1 MNPVVVAAR
10 GKGITGAAR
19 RVAVIGRRYGPT
31 AARMD
36 AAIGR
41 FMRILKSFEA
51 TASFPITA
59 AALSRTE
66 GIVEKYD
73 FLGVEFPVH
82 GYFHVDHTRLSLQ
95 AQLDQLGAA
104 KRLFEKRG
112 LRPEGF
118 RSPYLRASEDTLTVL
133 RTLGF
138 RYDSSQA
145 VAFPVEPAMQTDAYR
160 RALELERARP
170 VEDIGTMPRSEDGLL
185 RIPYALPDD
194 EALVDRLRIDNANV
208 MSRIWL
214 DMLERTHVAGELFT
228 LNLHPERIANCEAA
242 LIATLARAR
251 QLSPAVW
258 IARLG
263 DIARWWTDLAA
274 TSVEA
279 TRLPHSGELEIHVAG
294 PRGVTVLARGMEVRA
309 ITSPWLGREQVVHAT
324 VFRVTTQ
331 REPFVGVSPTSDP
344 ALPDLLRERGYIVDL
359 TSEPR
364 RNAVFLNEPIL
375 TPERTAAI
383 LAKLGAHAGPLL
395 RISRWPEG
403 AASAMSVTG
412 DIDALTVWDYGLR
425 VVGR

>member
-1 MNPVVVAAR
+1 MNPVVVAAQ
-10 GKGITGAAR
+10 GKGITGAAK
-19 RVAVIGRRYGPT
+19 RVAIISRRYGPT

-41 FMRILKSFEA
+41 FLRILKSFDA
-51 TASFPITA
+51 SASFPITA

-66 GIVEKYD
+66 GVIEKYD
-73 FLGVEFPVH
+73 FLGIEFPVH

-95 AQLDQLGAA
+95 TQLDQLGAA

-118 RSPYLRASEDTLTVL
+118 RSPYLRASEDTLSAL
-133 RTLGF
+133 RTVGF

-145 VAFPVEPAMQTDAYR
+145 VSFPIEPALQTDAYR
-160 RALELERARP
+160 LALEFERATP
-170 VEDIGTMPRSEDGLL
+170 VDDVGTMPRFEDGLL
-185 RIPYALPDD
+185 RLPYALPDD
-194 EALVDRLRIDNANV
+194 EALVDRLRIGNANV

-214 DMLERTHVAGELFT
+214 DILERTYAAGELFT

-263 DIARWWTDLAA
+263 DIARWWTDLG
-274 TSVEA
+274 SMSIEA
-279 TRLPHSGELEIHVAG
+279 TRLPHSGELEIRVAG
-294 PRGVTVLARGMEVRA
+294 PRGLTILARGMEVRA
-309 ITSPWLGREQVVHAT
+309 YTSPWMGRDRVVNAT
-324 VFRVTTQ
+324 AFRVTTD
-331 REPFVGVSPTSDP
+331 RDPFVGVSPSSDP
-344 ALPDLLRERGYIVDL
+344 MLAELLSERGYIVDI
-359 TSEPR
+359 TTKSR
-364 RNAVFLNEPIL
+364 RDTVYLNEPVL
-375 TPERTAAI
+375 TPERTSAI
-383 LAKLGAHAGPLL
+383 LAKLAAHPGPLL
-395 RISRWPEG
+395 RIGRWPDG
-403 AASAMSVTG
+403 AASAMSITG